1 MVSYSKVITQL
12 QQTTPLYYL
21 QPYHQAVLH
30 LLGRSKN
37 LLLLKGEI
45 YDEELM
51 LPVHQQANDRPA
63 IYHLHIN
70 KVMLCYLFGEY
81 NQAIKNADI
90 AAQYID
96 GVPGTYITVLLP
108 FYDSLARLAVYH
120 FSQINEQGSI
130 LSKVQNNQDKIKNWA
145 NYAPM
150 NHLQKFYLVEA
161 ERYRVIGNNLEA
173 MDYYDRAIAT
183 AKENEYLNEEALAHE
198 LAAKFYL
205 EWGKEN
211 IAQLYLT
218 NAYYTYARWGSSAKV
233 NDLEK
238 QYPELLA
245 PIFEREKTRLISS
258 DKISVHKTIQTPI
271 SNSTDISNSLDLA
284 TLNKAYQ
291 ALTSEIKLD
300 KLISKLMQVVMEN
313 AGAENCTLSFLKND
327 TLIIEAVAV
336 IGKVTVL
343 KSIPVADSLEIPIT
357 LLNYVLHTREN
368 LVIDDATRQL
378 NFASDPYII
387 RQQPKSLLCVPIIN
401 QEKLIAVLYLEN
413 NLTTGAF
420 TSDRLQTI
428 KLLCSQA
435 AISLENARLYQQS
448 QEYAQKL
455 ENYLENLQQM
465 QLQLVQSEKMSALG
479 NLVAGVAHEIN
490 NPVGF
495 IGGNIHPAIEYIEDL
510 FNLVDL
516 YQQKFPNPGIEIE
529 EEIETIDLEYLRED
543 LPKLLS
549 SMKEGV
555 KRIRNISTS
564 LLTFSRADNSAKVP
578 FDIHEGIDST
588 ILILKH
594 RLKKLETYRAINIIK
609 NYGDLPPVNCFP
621 GQLNQVFMN
630 LLANAIDA
638 LEESNHRRSVEE
650 IKANPNKIL
659 IQTELTEDKHHIQI
673 RIKDN
678 GIGMCDEIKH
688 KIFEHLFT
696 TKAVGKGTGLGL
708 SIARQIVV
716 EKHGGT
722 LKVNSAL
729 GEGTEFVIQMPI

>member
-1 MVSYSKVITQL
+1 
-12 QQTTPLYYL
+12 
-21 QPYHQAVLH
+21 
-30 LLGRSKN
+30 
-37 LLLLKGEI
+37 
-45 YDEELM
+45 
-51 LPVHQQANDRPA
+51 
-63 IYHLHIN
+63 
-70 KVMLCYLFGEY
+70 
-81 NQAIKNADI
+81 
-90 AAQYID
+90 
-96 GVPGTYITVLLP
+96 
-108 FYDSLARLAVYH
+108 
-120 FSQINEQGSI
+120 
-130 LSKVQNNQDKIKNWA
+130 
-145 NYAPM
+145 
-150 NHLQKFYLVEA
+150 
-161 ERYRVIGNNLEA
+161 
-173 MDYYDRAIAT
+173 
-183 AKENEYLNEEALAHE
+183 
-198 LAAKFYL
+198 
-205 EWGKEN
+205 
-211 IAQLYLT
+211 
-218 NAYYTYARWGSSAKV
+218 
-233 NDLEK
+233 
-238 QYPELLA
+238 
-245 PIFEREKTRLISS
+245 
-258 DKISVHKTIQTPI
+258 
-271 SNSTDISNSLDLA
+271 
-284 TLNKAYQ
+284 
-291 ALTSEIKLD
+291 
-300 KLISKLMQVVMEN
+300 
-313 AGAENCTLSFLKND
+313 
-327 TLIIEAVAV
+327 
-336 IGKVTVL
+336 
-343 KSIPVADSLEIPIT
+343 
-357 LLNYVLHTREN
+357 
-368 LVIDDATRQL
+368 
-378 NFASDPYII
+378 
-387 RQQPKSLLCVPIIN
+387 
-401 QEKLIAVLYLEN
+401 
-413 NLTTGAF
+413 
-420 TSDRLQTI
+420 
-428 KLLCSQA
+428 
-435 AISLENARLYQQS
+435 
-448 QEYAQKL
+448 
-455 ENYLENLQQM
+455 
-465 QLQLVQSEKMSALG
+465 MSALG